1 MKWMRILDILIVDRG
16 FRDVKE
22 FLERIGLSVFYPS
35 FKARGESQLEDLEAN
50 KSRLVTKIRWVV
62 EVVNA
67 RLKTW
72 AFLANV
78 VPLSCLDDLEDYILI
93 VAALC
98 NK

>member
-1 MKWMRILDILIVDRG
+1 MKWIRILDILIVDRG

-22 FLERIGLSVFYPS
+22 FLERLGLSVFYPH
-35 FKARGESQLEDLEAN
+35 FMERGQSQLDDEAAN
-50 KSRLVTKIRWVV
+50 KSRLVTKVRWVV

-67 RLKTW
+67 RLKRW
-72 AFLANV
+72 AFFANV
-78 VPLSCLDDLEDYILI
+78 IPLACADDLEDYLLI

>member
-1 MKWMRILDILIVDRG
+1 MKWVRVLDILIVDRG

-22 FLERIGLSVFYPS
+22 FLERIGLSVLYPH
-35 FKARGESQLEDLEAN
+35 FMQPGQSQLDDEAAN
-50 KSRLVTKIRWVV
+50 QSRLVTKVRWVV

-67 RLKTW
+67 RLKRW

-78 VPLSCLDDLEDYILI
+78 VPLSCLDDLQDYILI